1 MSCHSIAT
9 SCEAT
14 ANKES
19 LLILNPSGPLG
30 TACYARVNFVLS
42 VQTVIS
48 GPGTEAQTDARTLP
62 RSYSGPSFLFHCII
76 PTSKTRKKEKKKIP
90 DRQLNWTLGCVLPWQ
105 ALKSSCSPRG
115 VRKRGRKYHKRRP
128 CLLTWLAQTH
138 LFTFDWPHLN
148 FAGGWP

>member
-30 TACYARVNFVLS
+30 TACYARVNFVLI
-42 VQTVIS
+42 VQTMIS

-62 RSYSGPSFLFHCII
+62 RSYSGPSFSFHCII
-76 PTSKTRKKEKKKIP
+76 PTSNTRGKGKGKEREGKRNP
-90 DRQLNWTLGCVLPWQ
+90 RQAVKLNSRLCATMAGSE
-105 ALKSSCSPRG
+105 K
-115 VRKRGRKYHKRRP
+115 
-128 CLLTWLAQTH
+128 LLQSQ
-138 LFTFDWPHLN
+138 
-148 FAGGWP
+148 GS